1 MHNVTNIINELNENN
16 SSNYK
21 LEVLKKHKDDLLL
34 QRVLKMTSDKAVYN
48 YGVGKKTLKKLFEMT
63 MVWDNSKFITLEEA
77 LDILENEFCT
87 RKVTGTA
94 ALDRLYDIFTN
105 LSMTDSEIITK
116 IINRDLKINVGR
128 SQINK
133 VFKDLITKPSYNR
146 CDTYSDK
153 TAKNINFKEG
163 VYTQLKSDGTYREF
177 TVNDSEVSCVS
188 RSGEEYEYPVHNE
201 ILKNLPDSKYMG
213 ELTVKA
219 TPEILEILNT
229 KLANELR
236 LNHECEELKN
246 LVQKVSSAVLNNE
259 YYILPRSTGNGLIGS
274 DDVPHN
280 SIILELW
287 DMVSFEDYNLA
298 KSKDKKNQPK
308 ETYDIRFEKLTDAL
322 KEINSD
328 KVQLIP
334 TQIVY
339 SLKEALQITSNYMQ
353 EGLEGAI
360 IKDKKMLF
368 KDGTNKHQLKLKLH
382 IEVEM
387 RFTGFVE
394 GNKGSKNEEYFSA
407 VKFQNDEVTIKGQI
421 GVTTMTED
429 ERDFFHEN
437 RDKIVNS
444 VATLKCND
452 LIKATNNDYY
462 ALSHVSYIE
471 LRPDKNETD
480 TLEKVLKIRDSAML
494 LESKI

>member
-1 MHNVTNIINELNENN
+1 MQISITQIINELNESN

-21 LEVLKKHKDDLLL
+21 LDVLKKYKDHLLL
-34 QRVLKMTSDKAVYN
+34 QRVLKMANDKAVYN

-63 MVWDNSKFITLEEA
+63 MVWDNSNFMSLEDA

-87 RKVTGTA
+87 RKVTGSA
-94 ALDRLYDIFTN
+94 ALDRLYSIFTN
-105 LSMTDSEIITK
+105 ISMDDNEIITK

-153 TAKNINFKEG
+153 TAKNINFKNG

-219 TPEILEILNT
+219 TQEILDILNT

-236 LNHECEELKN
+236 LNHECEELQN
-246 LVQKVSSAVLNNE
+246 IVNKVSTAVLNKE
-259 YYILPRSTGNGLIGS
+259 YYILPRSLGNGLINS

-280 SIILELW
+280 SIVLELW

-298 KSKDKKNQPK
+298 KSKDKENQPK
-308 ETYDIRFEKLTDAL
+308 ETYDVRFAKLTEAL
-322 KEINSD
+322 SGIESD

-334 TQIVY
+334 TTIVY
-339 SLKEALQITSNYMQ
+339 SLKEALEITSKYMQ

-360 IKDKKMLF
+360 IKDKSMLF
-368 KDGTNKHQLKLKLH
+368 KDGTNKAQLKLKLH

-387 RFTGFVE
+387 RFTEFVE

-407 VKFQNDEVTIKGQI
+407 VKFQNDEGTIKGQI
-421 GVTTMTED
+421 GVTTMTES
-429 ERDFFHEN
+429 ERDFFHAN
-437 RDKIVNS
+437 RDKIINS

-452 LIKATNNDYY
+452 LIKSTSNDYY
-462 ALSHVSYIE
+462 ALSHVSFIE
-471 LRPDKNETD
+471 LREKDETD
-480 TLEKVLKIRDSAML
+480 TLEKVLKIRDAAML
-494 LESKI
+494 LESQI